1 MMKKNKLTQKDWLE
15 YLNNLNIR
23 EISKRNSSGFTTWAL
38 FGLIGFISF
47 KVLDILP
54 IVCMDIERVF
64 LTKLFITNFLNLC
77 IVISVFMVFLA
88 MTPRLYK
95 RKIYTKFMWNT
106 YTFVRG
112 ILFFIYIIGFFS
124 NIYIAF
130 VLKYYKL
137 NILPYRFFTIYVTV
151 FIIGILIN
159 IFFTKKENS
168 MPRIDSGY
176 LYNNP
181 KHINIVKNIYLFFC
195 LVLSLSLAFS
205 IYQIMQNYNI
215 LNYLIIL
222 KLVFYL
228 STSIGAIILLVSNII
243 ILIRNIGLE
252 DFERKIMLQ
261 NLGEKEI
268 VKQFTDMFIGKDIIQ
283 WLKEIKEETKEIT
296 TRIIKLFDKFNKECD
311 SLNKG
316 EEDLNK
322 RIMKARAVINN
333 FTEMRKN
340 FSNKDVEKYESNTE
354 KIDYFLKQS
363 PLSDEEGLIISE
375 FNRNRKKEFEVIFD
389 MDSKIE
395 TRIKELEKYVTDT
408 EKLAKSKDK

>member
-1 MMKKNKLTQKDWLE
+1 MKKNKLTQKDWLE
-15 YLNNLNIR
+15 YLDNLNIR

-47 KVLDILP
+47 RVLDILP
-54 IVCMDIERVF
+54 TVCMDIERVF
-64 LTKLFITNFLNLC
+64 LIKLFMTNFFNLC

-95 RKIYTKFMWNT
+95 RKIYTIFMWNT
-106 YTFVRG
+106 YVFVRAV
-112 ILFFIYIIGFFS
+112 LFFIYIIGFFS

-130 VLKYYKL
+130 VLKNYKL

-159 IFFTKKENS
+159 IFFTKKENN

-181 KHINIVKNIYLFFC
+181 KHINLVKNIYLFFC

-228 STSIGAIILLVSNII
+228 ITFIGAIILLVFNII

-261 NLGEKEI
+261 NLSENEI
-268 VKQFTDMFIGKDIIQ
+268 VKEFIDKFVGKDITQ
-283 WLKEIKEETKEIT
+283 WLKEIEDETKEIT
-296 TRIIKLFDKFNKECD
+296 TRFIKLYDKFNKEID
-311 SLNKG
+311 SLDKNEK
-316 EEDLNK
+316 DLNK
-322 RIMKARAVINN
+322 RIMKAETILKNI
-333 FTEMRKN
+333 TERGKN
-340 FSNKDVEKYESNTE
+340 VSKKDIEKFKNNTE
-354 KIDYFLKQS
+354 KIDYFLKQG
-363 PLSDEEGLIISE
+363 PLSDEEELIISE
-375 FNRNRKKEFEVIFD
+375 FNRNRKKDGEVLFD
-389 MDSKIE
+389 ADYKIK
-395 TRIKELEKYVTDT
+395 TGIKKLGKYVNDIK
-408 EKLAKSKDK
+408 KLADLKDK

>member
-1 MMKKNKLTQKDWLE
+1 MKKNNLTQKDWLV
-15 YLNNLNIR
+15 YLDNLNNR

-54 IVCMDIERVF
+54 TVCMDMKKVF
-64 LTKLFITNFLNLC
+64 LSKLFMTNFLNLC
-77 IVISVFMVFLA
+77 IVISVFMFFLL
-88 MTPRLYK
+88 MTPRLDK

-112 ILFFIYIIGFFS
+112 VLCFIYIIGFFS

-151 FIIGILIN
+151 FLIAILIN
-159 IFFTKKENS
+159 IFFTKKENN

-176 LYNNP
+176 FYNP
-181 KHINIVKNIYLFFC
+181 KHINLVKNIYLFFC

-228 STSIGAIILLVSNII
+228 STFIGAIILLVFNII
-243 ILIRNIGLE
+243 ILIRNVGLE
-252 DFERKIMLQ
+252 DFERKIILQ
-261 NLGEKEI
+261 NLSENEI
-268 VKQFTDMFIGKDIIQ
+268 VKEFIDKFIGKDITQWLNEIEDETKEEKTIIREAYDKLENEFSSFRQEEKDLNKKIIQ
-283 WLKEIKEETKEIT
+283 AEVITKKLEKLTNRFIELQGKFINANNKLEYFLKQGPLNDEEYLLVRKIIHTNTKDYQSLLGMNLKLEKKLKEIKE
-296 TRIIKLFDKFNKECD
+296 F
-311 SLNKG
+311 
-316 EEDLNK
+316 
-322 RIMKARAVINN
+322 V
-333 FTEMRKN
+333 
-340 FSNKDVEKYESNTE
+340 NT
-354 KIDYFLKQS
+354 
-363 PLSDEEGLIISE
+363 
-375 FNRNRKKEFEVIFD
+375 
-389 MDSKIE
+389 
-395 TRIKELEKYVTDT
+395 IKESTTLE
-408 EKLAKSKDK
+408 DK

>member
-1 MMKKNKLTQKDWLE
+1 MKKNNLTQKDWLV
-15 YLNNLNIR
+15 YLDNLNNR

-54 IVCMDIERVF
+54 TVCMDMKKVF
-64 LTKLFITNFLNLC
+64 LSKLFMTNFFNLC
-77 IVISVFMVFLA
+77 IVISVFMFFLV
-88 MTPRLYK
+88 MTPRLDK
-95 RKIYTKFMWNT
+95 RKIYTNFMWNA
-106 YTFVRG
+106 YIFVRG
-112 ILFFIYIIGFFS
+112 VLCFIYIIGFFS

-159 IFFTKKENS
+159 IFFTKKENN

-176 LYNNP
+176 FYNP
-181 KHINIVKNIYLFFC
+181 KHMDLVKNIYLFFC

-228 STSIGAIILLVSNII
+228 STFIGAIILLVFNII
-243 ILIRNIGLE
+243 VLIRNIGLE

-261 NLGEKEI
+261 NLSENEI
-268 VKQFTDMFIGKDIIQ
+268 VKEFIDKFIGKDITQ
-283 WLKEIKEETKEIT
+283 WLKEIEDETKEEKT
-296 TRIIKLFDKFNKECD
+296 IIREAYDKLENEFSN
-311 SLNKG
+311 SRQ
-316 EEDLNK
+316 EEKDLNK
-322 RIMKARAVINN
+322 KIIQAEMLSEKLGKLTNRFIELQGKFINAN
-333 FTEMRKN
+333 
-340 FSNKDVEKYESNTE
+340 NKLE
-354 KIDYFLKQS
+354 YFLKQG
-363 PLSDEEGLIISE
+363 PLNNEEYLLVRKIIHTNTKDYQSLLDMNPKLE
-375 FNRNRKKEFEVIFD
+375 IKLKEIKEFVN
-389 MDSKIE
+389 
-395 TRIKELEKYVTDT
+395 TIKESTTLE
-408 EKLAKSKDK
+408 DK